1 MLKVLKLY
9 NMGYIEFNI
18 SDELEIIERQR
29 RETEDN
35 FHKKEIILYETV
47 LNFKLN
53 FGKYNGKT
61 IKKVL
66 DIDKQYVYWILRET
80 CRTGIKI
87 NAFDLSKI
95 ITYYETVK
103 HLESCKRESE
113 GKERQVQALVDDGMS
128 YGVAYD
134 IVHDRN
140 CRDFGI

>member
-1 MLKVLKLY
+1 
-9 NMGYIEFNI
+9 MGYINFNI

-35 FHKKEIILYETV
+35 FHKKEIILYNTV

-61 IKKVL
+61 IKEVL
-66 DIDKQYVYWILRET
+66 NIDKQYVYWMLKDS

-87 NAFDLSKI
+87 NSFDLSKI
-95 ITYYETVK
+95 ITYYETIK

-113 GKERQVQALVDDGMS
+113 DKARKVQVLVDDGMS
-128 YGVAYD
+128 YDVAYN
-134 IVHDRN
+134 IVHNRN
-140 CRDFGI
+140 CRDFGM

>member
-1 MLKVLKLY
+1 
-9 NMGYIEFNI
+9 MGYVNFNI

-35 FHKKEIILYETV
+35 FHKKEIILYNTV

-53 FGKYNGKT
+53 FGKYKGKT
-61 IKKVL
+61 IKEVL
-66 DIDKQYVYWILRET
+66 NIDKQYVYWMLKEP

-134 IVHDRN
+134 IVHNRN
-140 CRDFGI
+140 CRDFGM

>member
-1 MLKVLKLY
+1 
-9 NMGYIEFNI
+9 MGYIEFNI

-35 FHKKEIILYETV
+35 FHKKEIALYNTV

-61 IKKVL
+61 IKEVL
-66 DIDKQYVYWILRET
+66 TVDKQYIYWMLRET

-95 ITYYETVK
+95 ITYYETTK
-103 HLESCKRESE
+103 NMEYYKIESE
-113 GKERQVQALVDDGMS
+113 AKARQIQALIDDGMQ
-128 YGVAYD
+128 YNVAYN
-134 IVHDRN
+134 IVHNRN
-140 CRDFGI
+140 CRDFGM